1 MFRRFLSFALAIVL
15 LATGGLISV
24 SAQNPAQS
32 APPPPQAPPPQPRAD
47 ERNPTAEQVA
57 AMVIYV
63 YSPRIPLAQI
73 RRTGVE
79 RGRLTRTAVDG
90 RQEEIAY
97 ERHFMR
103 GETSDKDKIRLQ
115 QRTPTMEYA
124 LVYGEG
130 RVWGV
135 TNETHFTPRQ
145 DTASEFLTDMRH
157 DIEALLRYRENGS
170 TIAFAGRDR
179 QQGIDLWLLD
189 LTDKEGQRTRYFIS
203 SRTGRVLSL
212 EYEATPPGSAAAIR
226 YRKSFHDYRY
236 AQGTLV
242 PHRMVLYANG
252 QVAQESRIL
261 TITYGV
267 RMEEALFRHPDTP
280 APAAATRN

>member
-1 MFRRFLSFALAIVL
+1 MIRRFLSFALATVL
-15 LATGGLISV
+15 LATGGITSA
-24 SAQNPAQS
+24 SAQNSSQS
-32 APPPPQAPPPQPRAD
+32 APPQNPPQQQPRAD

-79 RGRLTRTAVDG
+79 RGRLTRTAADG
-90 RQEEIAY
+90 RQEEVIY

-115 QRTPTMEYA
+115 QRTPSQEYA

-145 DTASEFLTDMRH
+145 DTANEFLTDMRQ

-203 SRTGRVLSL
+203 ARTGRVLSL
-212 EYEATPPGSAAAIR
+212 EYEATPSGSAAPIR

-242 PHRMVLYANG
+242 PHRTVLYANG